1 MLKYIIKRIILSILT
16 IFVLCTVVFFAIKF
30 IPGDPFSGPE
40 YTEEVR
46 QQLHELYG
54 YDQPII
60 VQYINY
66 MGNLL
71 QGDLGISV
79 YYRGRSV
86 VDIIKS
92 AVPQSLDLGLRALL
106 TATIVGIGLGVI
118 AALNRKKPLDYLS
131 IIIAIIGISIPSFV
145 VASLLQYVFAIVFPI
160 FPVARY
166 TTFAHTVLP
175 TIALALPTIAKFS
188 RFMRTSMLEV
198 IDSDFVKT
206 ARSKGLKKR
215 QIIFSHEIRN
225 SLLPLL
231 SILGPTTASLLMG
244 SFVVESIFAIPGL
257 GNYFVESI
265 NTQDYSL
272 IMGLTIF
279 YGMFLVTIN
288 FVIDILYG
296 VVDPR
301 IRLGGEKNG

>member
-16 IFVLCTVVFFAIKF
+16 IFVLCTVVFFAIKS

-71 QGDLGISV
+71 HGDLGISV

-86 VDIIKS
+86 VDIIK
-92 AVPQSLDLGLRALL
+92 AAFPQSLDLGLRALI

-244 SFVVESIFAIPGL
+244 SFVVESIFAVPGL

-279 YGMFLVTIN
+279 YGAFLVTIN